1 MIRFGKMIL
10 AAVWKMSYRELRVE
24 ARRPIRKLCSL
35 QERGG
40 RMDKGSYQGD
50 EEIWILLPKAVVL
63 KVLNAAGVEQYQP
76 RGPMLQAVSGPFLVT
91 CSRQGCLLI

>member
-10 AAVWKMSYRELRVE
+10 AAVWKMIYRELRVE

-63 KVLNAAGVEQYQP
+63 KVLNASGVEQYQP